1 MKASEKGK
9 ANQKCKQN
17 THIEIVGARVHNLK
31 NINVSIPINKM
42 TVITGLSGSGKS
54 TLAFDTLFAEGQR
67 RYVESLSS
75 YARQFLGRMM
85 KPDVDAINGIS
96 PAIAIEQNTGSRN
109 PRSTVGTVTEVY
121 DYLKLLY
128 ARIGRTFSPVSGRE
142 VKRHQ
147 VSDVVD
153 FVLSKS
159 QGAKVFVLS
168 PFVINEGRDVVSQ
181 VRIWSQQGFSRIWFD
196 NQLMNIDSFLDQ
208 QADSVDIATASTKL
222 FILVD
227 RLIISQEDDELSLRL
242 ADSIQ
247 TAFNESDSSVTIVIS
262 ETEGSFEYTRFSG
275 RFEMDGIRF
284 EEPSVNLF
292 SFNNPFGACKK
303 CEGFGSIIGLDPN
316 LVIPD
321 KSISVYDGAIVC
333 WKGEKMG
340 EWLNALIKSAHKFD
354 FPVHKPV
361 KDLSPEQNKLLWMGN
376 KYFEGLNNFFIMLE
390 ENSYKI
396 QYRVMLSRYKGKTIC
411 PSCHG
416 TRLREDA
423 SFVKVGGYSL
433 TELLLKP
440 ISDLRLV
447 FPSIDLTDF
456 ERKVAKNLLIE
467 INNRLDF
474 MFDTGLG
481 YLTLSRLSNSL
492 SGGETQRINL
502 AKSLGS
508 SLIGSM
514 YILDEPSVGLHPRDT
529 SRLIGV
535 LQKLRDIG
543 NTVIIV
549 EHDED
554 IIKASDYIV
563 DLGPLAGRNGGSLMY
578 QGSVDKLVDVTNSQ
592 TAKYFN
598 GELNLDIPKSHRPVK
613 NEIRLLGVRENNI
626 DGIDVTIPLQ
636 MIVAVTGV
644 SGSGKSTLIRQV
656 FYPSLKKLL
665 GGQAEFGGKLDSIEG
680 DYNLLTAV
688 ELVDQNPI
696 GRSSRSNP
704 ATYLKAFDE
713 IRDLYSQ
720 HPLSKMR
727 AYKPGYFSFNVEGGR
742 CETCQGEGMITVEM
756 QFMADVKLICEECN
770 GKRYKEEVLDVQY
783 NGKSISQVLE
793 MTIDEAV
800 IFFQEGIKKKDSL
813 ESKII
818 DKLKPLQEVG
828 LGYLQMGQPSSTLS
842 GGEAQRIKLAYF
854 LSKGDSQGA
863 TMFIFDEPT
872 TGLHYYDIL
881 GFYNAIVRLVKAGH
895 SIIIIEH
902 NMELV
907 KCSDWIIDLGPEGGN
922 EGGQI
927 LFEGVPEDLFK
938 IKSSHTANALIEKF
952 KNYGGDNKKR

>member
-1 MKASEKGK
+1 MEASEMGQEFGM
-9 ANQKCKQN
+9 NQHSS
-17 THIEIVGARVHNLK
+17 HIEIVGARVHNLK
-31 NINVSIPINKM
+31 NVNVKIPINKM

-109 PRSTVGTVTEVY
+109 PRSTVGTVTEIY
-121 DYLKLLY
+121 DYLKLLF
-128 ARIGRTFSPVSGRE
+128 ARVGRTYSPISGRE

-153 FVLSKS
+153 FVMNHNRGS
-159 QGAKVFVLS
+159 KVFVLS
-168 PFVINEGRDVVSQ
+168 PFTINEGRDVESQ
-181 VRIWSQQGFSRIWFD
+181 VRIWSQQGFSRIWFND
-196 NQLMNIDSFLDQ
+196 QMINIDEFIDKQANSIDLSTASNQL
-208 QADSVDIATASTKL
+208 
-222 FILVD
+222 FIMVD
-227 RLIISQEDDELSLRL
+227 RLVINEDDDELSMRL

-247 TAFNESDSSVTIVIS
+247 TAFNESDLSVAIVIS
-262 ETEGSFEYTRFSG
+262 MKDGEFEYTRFSG
-275 RFEMDGIRF
+275 RYEMDGIRF

-292 SFNNPFGACKK
+292 SFNNPYGACKK
-303 CEGFGSIIGLDPN
+303 CEGFGSIIGLDED

-321 KSISVYDGAIVC
+321 KSISVFDGAIAC

-340 EWLNALIKSAHKFD
+340 EWLTQLLRSSHKFD
-354 FPVHKPV
+354 FPVHKSV
-361 KDLSPEQNKLLWMGN
+361 RELSPAQYKLLWTGN
-376 KYFEGLNNFFIMLE
+376 KFFQGLNDFFVMLE

-411 PSCHG
+411 PSCRG

-423 SFVKVGGYSL
+423 SFVKISGYSL
-433 TELLLKP
+433 SELLLKP
-440 ISDLRLV
+440 ISELREI
-447 FPSIDLTDF
+447 FPAIDLSNF
-456 ERKVAKNLLIE
+456 ERSVAKNLLIE

-474 MFDTGLG
+474 MCDTGLG
-481 YLTLSRLSNSL
+481 YLTLSRLSNTL

-529 SRLIGV
+529 SRLIAV

-563 DLGPLAGRNGGSLMY
+563 DLGPLAGREGGNLMY
-578 QGSVDKLVDVTNSQ
+578 QGPVEGLKMVSGSQ

-598 GELNLDIPKSHRPVK
+598 GELFLEIPKSHRPLK
-613 NEIRLLGVRENNI
+613 NVIQLKGVRENNI
-626 DGIDVTIPLQ
+626 DGINVRIPLQ

-665 GGQAEFGGKLDSIEG
+665 GGQAELGGRIDSIEG
-680 DYNLLTAV
+680 DYNTLTAV

-713 IRDLYSQ
+713 IRELYSQ
-720 HPLSKMR
+720 LPLSKMR

-742 CETCQGEGMITVEM
+742 CETCQGDGMITVEM
-756 QFMADVKLICEECN
+756 QFMADVKLVCEECK
-770 GKRYKEEVLDVQY
+770 GKRYKEELLDVQY
-783 NGKSISQVLE
+783 NGKNISEVLDMTVDESI
-793 MTIDEAV
+793 A
-800 IFFQEGIKKKDSL
+800 FFQEGMKKKDSL
-813 ESKII
+813 EGKII
-818 DKLKPLQEVG
+818 EKLRPLQEVG
-828 LGYLQMGQPSSTLS
+828 LGYLQLGQPSSTLS
-842 GGEAQRIKLAYF
+842 GGEAQRIKLAFF
-854 LSKGDSQGA
+854 LSKGESQGA
-863 TMFIFDEPT
+863 TLFIFDEPT
-872 TGLHYYDIL
+872 TGLHYYDIM
-881 GFYNAIVRLVKAGH
+881 GFHKAIVRLVEAGH

-907 KCSDWIIDLGPEGGN
+907 KCSDWVIDLGPEGGN
-922 EGGQI
+922 EGGRV
-927 LFEGVPEDLFK
+927 LYEGVPENLLK
-938 IKSSHTANALIEKF
+938 ISESYTAKALMDKF
-952 KNYGGDNKKR
+952 KHYGRNKTNR